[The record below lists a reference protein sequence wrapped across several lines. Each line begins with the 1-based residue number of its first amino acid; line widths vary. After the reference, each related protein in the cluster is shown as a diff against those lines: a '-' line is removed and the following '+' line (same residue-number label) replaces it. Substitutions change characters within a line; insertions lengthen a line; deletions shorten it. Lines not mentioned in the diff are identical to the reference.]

1 MKARERLFELLGA
14 DRWVEGAFPAVEPA
28 SADEV
33 SRLLKGY
40 PGPVVVVG
48 SGTNFSQDFNPGE
61 ETLVLLT
68 RRLRS
73 KLDLSVSDQVLSVS
87 CGCPILEVNQLLNQ
101 ERFTVPA
108 ISRFKEGTVGGRFCS
123 LSAKPVIDRDDS
135 WGQNLLGLNV
145 VLPTGEILKL
155 GGKCIKDVAGY
166 DLKCIFAGSR
176 GSAGVVIDLFFR
188 CYPTRF
194 YRNQRTN
201 RSVGNAGRFD
211 TQWKRLLDPIGRMRS
226 GA

>member
-1 MKARERLFELLGA
+1 MELLGA
-14 DRWVEGAFPAVEPA
+14 DRWVEGAFPAVEPH

-48 SGTNFSQDFNPGE
+48 SGTNFSPDFNPGD

-73 KLDLSVSDQVLSVS
+73 KLDLSITDQVLSVS
-87 CGCPILEVNQLLNQ
+87 SGYSISEIDDLLNQ
-101 ERFTVPA
+101 QNFVVP
-108 ISRFKEGTVGGRFCS
+108 SLLRFKDGTVGGRFCS
-123 LSAKPVIDRDDS
+123 VSAKPAIDRDDT
-135 WGQNLLGLNV
+135 WGQNLLGLKV
-145 VLPTGEILKL
+145 VLPTGDILEL

-166 DLKCIFAGSR
+166 NLKFIFAGSR
-176 GSAGVVIDLFFR
+176 GSAGVVIDLVFR
-188 CYPTRF
+188 CYPAQS
-194 YRNQRTN
+194 YRNL
-201 RSVGNAGRFD
+201 RSSRPVEYAGRFD
-211 TQWKRLLDPIGRMRS
+211 SQWKRLIDPIGRMRS

>member
-1 MKARERLFELLGA
+1 MFELLGA

-68 RRLRS
+68 RRLRGNF
-73 KLDLSVSDQVLSVS
+73 DISVTDQVISVS
-87 CGCPILEVNQLLNQ
+87 CGYSVSEVNQILNQ
-101 ERFTVPA
+101 DGFTVPA
-108 ISRFKEGTVGGRFCS
+108 LSRFKEGTVGGRFCS
-123 LSAKPVIDRDDS
+123 VSAKPAIDRDDS
-135 WGQNLLGLNV
+135 WGHNLLGLNV
-145 VLPTGEILKL
+145 VLPTGEQLKL
-155 GGKCIKDVAGY
+155 GGRCIKDVAGY

-176 GSAGVVIDLFFR
+176 GSAGVVIDLIFR
-188 CYPTRF
+188 CYPTQTQ
-194 YRNQRTN
+194 RNHRTN
-201 RSVGNAGRFD
+201 RSVEYAGRFD
-211 TQWKRLLDPIGRMRS
+211 SQWKRLIDPIGRMRS